1 MIVQEKSLDMYVEL
15 LRKDQLD
22 ENVQLEALEKIVTY
36 FSSIYAVQFSSV
48 FNGVTLLTDQ
58 SKVLLAASD
67 GLIVLSNRVQSMMQA
82 GHEGSDVA
90 IAIKE
95 VLSQAALWQQYA
107 RTIKRR
113 LPADGSTGPINLPI
127 EVPPKLLQTAG
138 HLTKLLKT
146 MQSWCRAVTQQLS
159 VSTEPDTGVQ
169 VAKMRELAHA
179 AADQVYIDDYTSD
192 GGFFD
197 CLNASLAYVNGCYA
211 TVSTALV
218 DGHYDFDGTP
228 PNEVKSTP
236 VSLRA
241 QTLKAE
247 IKDLENLRHKLE
259 EREALIK
266 EINIILRN
274 KQEELSEMNVRKE
287 MAEKKLS
294 NLTRDNEVAA
304 EKLTVNCRIN
314 FITKKWLIVILCFI
328 IFRGN

>member
-1 MIVQEKSLDMYVEL
+1 MQEKSLDMYVEL

-22 ENVQLEALEKIVTY
+22 ENVQLEALEKIVNY

-58 SKVLLAASD
+58 SKVLMAAAD
-67 GLIVLSNRVQSMMQA
+67 GLTILSNRIQSMMQS

-95 VLSQAALWQQYA
+95 VLSQAGLWQQYA

-113 LPADGSTGPINLPI
+113 LPADGSTGPINLPL

-146 MQSWCRAVTQQLS
+146 MQSWCRALTQQLS
-159 VSTEPDTGVQ
+159 VSSEPDSGVP

-197 CLNASLAYVNGCYA
+197 CVNASLAYVNGSYA

-228 PNEVKSTP
+228 PNEVKQAP
-236 VSLRA
+236 VGLRA

-259 EREALIK
+259 EREAFIK
-266 EINIILRN
+266 EINIVLRN

-294 NLTRDNEVAA
+294 NLARDNEVAA
-304 EKLTVNCRIN
+304 EKLTVKFLIYLKNEIYHVLN
-314 FITKKWLIVILCFI
+314 FCHVSLLFLA
-328 IFRGN
+328 